1 MDSIIMNNS
10 SAKFVFLCILFLL
23 LIFVLTTIC
32 GCEYLNYRYRR
43 IRNKPEVNGGDED
56 HVYGTL

>member
-1 MDSIIMNNS
+1 MNNS
-10 SAKFVFLCILFLL
+10 LAKFVFLCIIFLL
-23 LIFVLTTIC
+23 LFFVLITIC

-43 IRNKPEVNGGDED
+43 IRNKPEVAGDED